1 MELRTVNRAALVV
14 KPKQPY
20 VDWANHLNDGGPT
33 LLFESARQDP
43 DVFLVDDLQNDSD
56 KQKIVLKY
64 YTMIFQHE
72 LAAWTTD
79 RDSWPSQLDLRTFK
93 LWFDV
98 DISSIVFDIA
108 PDPLLQEQ
116 F

>member
-1 MELRTVNRAALVV
+1 MELRTVNRAAIVV
-14 KPKQPY
+14 KPKQPFI
-20 VDWANHLNDGGPT
+20 DWANHFNNGGPT
-33 LLFESARQDP
+33 LTVESAREDP
-43 DVFLVDDLQNDSD
+43 NVFLVDELDNDSE
-56 KQKIVLKY
+56 KQKIILKY

-72 LAAWTTD
+72 LEAWITD
-79 RDSWPSQLDLRTFK
+79 RDSWPSQLDLRTFR

-98 DISSIVFDIA
+98 HICSIVFDIA